1 MASSDSYGSSYY
13 SSANSSYPSWDK
25 SVKYKYGGGSSQGG
39 KNMIIG
45 PEMVVG
51 GIGALVGGIGSAIG
65 ANAQAK
71 SAERMA
77 RWQIEAEERARFQGL
92 LAGQNAA
99 TYGKQFDMGLQR
111 DAANYQQ
118 AFLDPRKSILNAEDF
133 TRRAAAELSPFGQK
147 LSQKEQSNE
156 IQRTLA
162 GKYNGM
168 FGQINQSPFMFGQKP
183 GYTTSSFV

>member
-1 MASSDSYGSSYY
+1 M
-13 SSANSSYPSWDK
+13 
-25 SVKYKYGGGSSQGG
+25 V
-39 KNMIIG
+39 IG

-51 GIGALVGGIGSAIG
+51 GLGALAQGIGGAFA

-71 SAERMA
+71 AAKEIA
-77 RWQIEAEERARFQGL
+77 GWQIKAEEGARFQGL

-99 TYGKQFDMGLQR
+99 TYGKQFEMGRQR

-156 IQRTLA
+156 IQKILA